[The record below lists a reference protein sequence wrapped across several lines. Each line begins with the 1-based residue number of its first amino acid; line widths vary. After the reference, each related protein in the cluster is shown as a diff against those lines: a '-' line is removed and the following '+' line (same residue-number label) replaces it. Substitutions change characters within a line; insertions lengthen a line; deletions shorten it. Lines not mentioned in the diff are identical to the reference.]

1 MNNGILKLSS
11 PLYVNGQQL
20 NELQY
25 TYELDGN
32 DILTA
37 MDNRAKAHN
46 GVDTVMKVVEF
57 DTELHYYVGMQ
68 SIIKLNPQIDISD
81 LKRLSGAEVNEL
93 FRLGRGFFT
102 QTKSGAKSELKP
114 SVEQSETT
122 QEDTTAQN

>member
-1 MNNGILKLSS
+1 MSNILKLAN

-25 TYELDGN
+25 TLDLDGN
-32 DILTA
+32 DVLIA

-57 DTELHYYVGMQ
+57 DTELHYFVGMQ
-68 SIIKLNPQIDISD
+68 CIIKRNPQVDISD

-93 FRLGRGFFT
+93 FRIGRSFFT
-102 QTKSGAKSELKP
+102 QTKSVGKSEEKP
-114 SVEQSETT
+114 SEEQSVTI
-122 QEDTTAQN
+122 QEDTTVQN